1 MIGAPKSAA
10 GQREVPFGPTVA
22 NTLREWKLGCPKGEL
37 DLVFPNTKGKI
48 EGIGNIITRGF
59 KPTQVAAGVVN
70 ADGTAKYTG
79 LHTLRHFYA
88 SWCIHR
94 GLPPKV
100 IQTQLGHSSI
110 TMTLDHYGHLFP
122 DAVDAN
128 EIAEA
133 ELKLVGA

>member
-1 MIGAPKSAA
+1 MVHS
-10 GQREVPFGPTVA
+10 
-22 NTLREWKLGCPKGEL
+22 
-37 DLVFPNTKGKI
+37 
-48 EGIGNIITRGF
+48 
-59 KPTQVAAGVVN
+59 
-70 ADGTAKYTG
+70 
-79 LHTLRHFYA
+79 
-88 SWCIHR
+88 R

-100 IQTQLGHSSI
+100 IQRQLGHSSI